1 MCRALGVNRTS
12 FHDWQRRVPSD
23 RELTD
28 AWLIEKIKQIHAD
41 SDGTYGARRIHAEL
55 RLEHGIRVG
64 RKRVERLM
72 KAAGISG
79 LLPRKRRRTTV
90 RLPGVRV
97 APDLVERDF
106 RPDGPNQTWSADI
119 TYISTWEGFLYL
131 AHVQDLFSRL
141 IVGWSMADHLRS
153 ELVVDALEMA
163 LARRRPDR
171 GLIHHSDHGCQ
182 FTAVLFTKR
191 CAKAGIEVSMGSVG
205 DCYDNAVCETFHA
218 SLKKEKIYRQSWPTR
233 AAART
238 AVFGYIEGWYNPR
251 RRHSTLG
258 YLSPIEFERHYTELA
273 QLALEAPIS
282 PNRSVASIAPRAS
295 HGLTT
300 PRVSTVGVDFAARA
314 PISSRERP
322 RRPNRSRS
330 GRDGR
335 RSRDERQRVAS
346 PTRSQGASSLIQQS
360 TTTAKTCRP
369 NRGRSRRENRG
380 CFARRAAAE
389 LILPLRRR
397 CGSVLGVGSEQSRR
411 SRRRAFGRGR
421 AVGDATP
428 SFRYRSGRLIRSQG
442 RPRARRRG
450 LSSVRGVRSPL
461 EGRSRARVRPLS
473 RARRCCCPI
482 G

>member
-1 MCRALGVNRTS
+1 MCRALEVNRTS
-12 FHDWQRRVPSD
+12 FHDWERRAPSD
-23 RELTD
+23 RTLTD
-28 AWLIEKIKQIHAD
+28 AWLTEKVKQIHAA
-41 SDGTYGARRIHAEL
+41 SDGTYGARRVHAEL

-79 LLPRKRRRTTV
+79 LLARKRRRTTV

-106 RPDGPNQTWSADI
+106 RPNGPNQTWSADI

-163 LARRRPDR
+163 LARRRPDP
-171 GLIHHSDHGCQ
+171 GLVHHSDQGCQ
-182 FTAVLFTKR
+182 FTAVLFTTR

-238 AVFGYIEGWYNPR
+238 AIFEYIEGWYNPR

-258 YLSPIEFERHYTELA
+258 YLSPIEFEQQHTELA

-282 PNRSVASIAPRAS
+282 PNGSVASSAPRAS
-295 HGLTT
+295 HALRTR
-300 PRVSTVGVDFAARA
+300 RVPTVGVDFAARA
-314 PISSRERP
+314 PISPENGLVVP
-322 RRPNRSRS
+322 TGPAQAATEGGQGTNGNRW
-330 GRDGR
+330 
-335 RSRDERQRVAS
+335 
-346 PTRSQGASSLIQQS
+346 P
-360 TTTAKTCRP
+360 
-369 NRGRSRRENRG
+369 
-380 CFARRAAAE
+380 
-389 LILPLRRR
+389 LP
-397 CGSVLGVGSEQSRR
+397 
-411 SRRRAFGRGR
+411 
-421 AVGDATP
+421 
-428 SFRYRSGRLIRSQG
+428 
-442 RPRARRRG
+442 
-450 LSSVRGVRSPL
+450 
-461 EGRSRARVRPLS
+461 
-473 RARRCCCPI
+473 
-482 G
+482 